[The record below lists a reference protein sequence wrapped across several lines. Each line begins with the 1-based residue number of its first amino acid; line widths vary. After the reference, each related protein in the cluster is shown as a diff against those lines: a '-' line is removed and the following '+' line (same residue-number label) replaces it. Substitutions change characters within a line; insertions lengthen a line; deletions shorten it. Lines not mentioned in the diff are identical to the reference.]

1 MNRRGSVCDQRQGGH
16 SGSGGGGG
24 GQSRLT
30 ASSRNGSLVQQGNGG
45 GKQLRAGNGGFE
57 NKVLKSL
64 HATQKPAARELV
76 EARKYRF
83 AME

>member
-16 SGSGGGGG
+16 SGSGGGG
-24 GQSRLT
+24 QSRLT
-30 ASSRNGSLVQQGNGG
+30 ASSSRNGSLVQQGNGG